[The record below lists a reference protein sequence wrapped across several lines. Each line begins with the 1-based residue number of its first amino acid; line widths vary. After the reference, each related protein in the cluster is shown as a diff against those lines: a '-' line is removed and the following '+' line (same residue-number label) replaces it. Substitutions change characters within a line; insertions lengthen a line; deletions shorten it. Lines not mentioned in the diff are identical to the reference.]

1 MNTKEKLLATHD
13 FIDNEYLDKY
23 VDLIDKNFS
32 TDAVSKQTNKHHII
46 PAYYFRHFDL
56 PVDNSEENLVNL
68 YYRDHMLA
76 HLYLSGCTEGR
87 NRYWN
92 LYSIFMMSGQRYL
105 AADELEFLEKL
116 PEYQTLYEQAISAA
130 PNHRKGTTVSEET
143 RQRMREASA
152 LRAAMNPSAK
162 GRIWVNNGELDK
174 MIYPQD
180 FEEYESLGF
189 VAGRVFRHSE
199 EYKREQAK
207 RSSGPRSAE
216 FCERMREVAIQS
228 NKNRDPESYKKAGRK
243 LSALYQERGGTFKG
257 KTHTEEAKQKNR
269 IAHEGRICITNGL
282 KDKTV
287 LPEELSSYLDSGE
300 WHVGRINNGTQGKI
314 WVKNEHENKMI
325 TVEELEYYLSIGYK
339 RGKIG
344 KTAGRVWMHKGDVR
358 KMVKMEDVEQFKKDG
373 FEFGYVC

>member
-1 MNTKEKLLATHD
+1 MNTKEKLLATQD

-56 PVDNSEENLVNL
+56 PIDNSDENLVNL

-152 LRAAMNPSAK
+152 LRAAMNPSTK
-162 GRIWVNNGELDK
+162 GRIWVNNGEVDK
-174 MIYPQD
+174 MIHPED

-199 EYKREQAK
+199 ETRAAQSE
-207 RSSGPRSAE
+207 RSKGPRSKE
-216 FCERMREVAIQS
+216 FCEKMSVIAKETA
-228 NKNRDPESYKKAGRK
+228 KNRNPESYKKQGK
-243 LSALYQERGGTFKG
+243 SLSLYYADRPGTFKG
-257 KTHTEEAKQKNR
+257 KTHTEESKQKNR
-269 IAHEGRICITNGL
+269 EAHLGKVYITDGINDKVIDSSDVQKYLSTGLWREGAS
-282 KDKTV
+282 K
-287 LPEELSSYLDSGE
+287 
-300 WHVGRINNGTQGKI
+300 GRTTGKI
-314 WVKNEHENKMI
+314 WVMRDNTNKLI
-325 TVEELEYYLSIGYK
+325 QPEDLDAYLSQGYT

-344 KTAGRVWMHKGDVR
+344 KTKGRVWMHKGDVR
-358 KMVKMEDVEQFKKDG
+358 KMVKMEDVEKFKGDG
-373 FEFGYVC
+373 FEFGYSC